1 MAAFY
6 NWYRTLLRHPKYRW
20 LIIIASF
27 IYLLSPIDIS
37 PDVIPILG
45 QLDDVTVMIILASEV
60 TQIVIEHIKGKKR
73 RPDVSGTTVD
83 VEAEAL

>member
-20 LIIIASF
+20 LIIIASVV
-27 IYLLSPIDIS
+27 YLISPIDIA
-37 PDVIPILG
+37 PDLVPIIG
-45 QLDDVTVMIILASEV
+45 QLDDVTVMLILASEV
-60 TQIVIEHIKGKKR
+60 TQIVIEHLKRKKH
-73 RPDVSGTTVD
+73 PADVSGTTVD

>member
-27 IYLLSPIDIS
+27 VYLFSPIDIA
-37 PDVIPILG
+37 PDLIPVIG
-45 QLDDVTVMIILASEV
+45 QLDDITVMMILASEV
-60 TQIVIEHIKGKKR
+60 TQIVIEHLKSKKSR
-73 RPDVSGTTVD
+73 ADVPRTTVD